1 MALSEPRAI
10 FGIHSVTPYRR
21 NDGTPYGIMK
31 VLQSSSLAFT
41 GELIDLN
48 GGSQKYAWASED
60 GLISAEMTLAVN
72 QFEDFMFELF
82 LGASTTA
89 NAAETTGAIDD
100 FVDVKGT
107 SIKDAS
113 NGIDAVEV
121 TAGDSADLKFGK
133 YVIKALSANTFDLY
147 LMSDVDLG
155 RGTDVAFENDA
166 LKLNATALDISA
178 ADVVVANLGLTFSKV
193 GTPAFTVGDT
203 ASFKVRPPNSGSS
216 EIVVGSVANQS
227 FPEFGAV
234 VIAQKRGNGQMVE
247 VDLFR
252 CKAAGMPVPFETNA
266 FAATEITAKALYDST
281 LDGVYKMTVI
291 KPV

>member
-1 MALSEPRAI
+1 MALSAPRAI

-82 LGASTTA
+82 LGATTTK
-89 NAAETTGAIDD
+89 NAAEATGAIDD
-100 FVDVKGT
+100 FVNVKGAT
-107 SIKDAS
+107 VRDAT
-113 NGIDAVEV
+113 NGISGITV
-121 TAGDSADLKFGK
+121 TASDEGDLKFGK
-133 YVIKALSANTFDLY
+133 YVIKALSALTFDLY
-147 LMSDVDLG
+147 LMSDVDIG
-155 RGTDVAFENDA
+155 RGNDAAFQNDA
-166 LKLNATALDISA
+166 LKLNATALDLTSGN
-178 ADVVVANLGLTFSKV
+178 VVVAELGLTFTKA
-193 GTPAFTVGDT
+193 GTPAMVAGDT
-203 ASFKVRPPNSGSS
+203 ATFRVRPPNSGSS
-216 EIVVGSVANQS
+216 EIVVGSVAGQV
-227 FPEFGAV
+227 FPEFGAI
-234 VIAQKRGNGQMVE
+234 VIAQKRGNGEMVE

-266 FAATEITAKALYDST
+266 FAQTEITAKALYDT
-281 LDGVYKMTVI
+281 ALDGVYKMVAI

>member
-1 MALSEPRAI
+1 MALSAPRAI

-82 LGASTTA
+82 LGATTTL
-89 NAAETTGAIDD
+89 NAAEATGAIDD
-100 FVDVKGT
+100 FDNVKGST
-107 SIKDAS
+107 VKNAT
-113 NGIDAVEV
+113 NGISAVAV
-121 TAGDSADLKFGK
+121 TSGDSADLKFGK
-133 YVIKALSANTFDLY
+133 YVIKALSSLTFDLY
-147 LMSDVDLG
+147 LMSDVDIG
-155 RGTDVAFENDA
+155 RGNDAAFQNDA
-166 LKLNATALDISA
+166 LKLNGTALDLTSG
-178 ADVVVANLGLTFSKV
+178 DVVIADLGLTFTKA
-193 GTPAFTVGDT
+193 GTPAMAAGDT
-203 ASFKVRPPNSGSS
+203 ATFRVRPPNSGSS
-216 EIVVGSVANQS
+216 EIVVGSVAGQV
-227 FPEFGAV
+227 FPEFGAI
-234 VIAQKRGNGQMVE
+234 VIAQKRGNGEMVE

-266 FAATEITAKALYDST
+266 FAQTEITAKALYDT
-281 LDGVYKMTVI
+281 ALDGVYKMVAI